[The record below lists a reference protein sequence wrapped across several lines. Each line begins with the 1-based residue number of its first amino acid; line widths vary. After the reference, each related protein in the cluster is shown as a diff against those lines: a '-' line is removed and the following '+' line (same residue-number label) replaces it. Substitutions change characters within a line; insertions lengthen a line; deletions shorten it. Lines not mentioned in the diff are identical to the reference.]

1 MDLIKIN
8 FVSFKANINSDIFSK
23 NDIKIVIKYGYY
35 NIITNTINN
44 NNNPVFNQEYYMKY
58 LHDTNMII
66 TVYDSNNIFGD
77 IELYKEIIF
86 KLDSKRY
93 CNHELKY
100 YYEIIYDDGDNIL
113 LKYYFD
119 KLNNNINKNKLEKI
133 KKII

>member
-8 FVSFKANINSDIFSK
+8 LISFKTNKNADVLSK
-23 NDIKIVIKYGYY
+23 NDIKIVIKYGCY

-44 NNNPVFNQEYYMKY
+44 NNKPIFNQEYYMKY

-66 TVYDSNNIFGD
+66 TVYDSDNIFGD

-86 KLDSKRY
+86 KLDNKRY
-93 CNHELKY
+93 CNNELKY
-100 YYEIIYDDGDNIL
+100 YYEIIYDVGDNIL